1 MGFLLGLFIGCSI
14 FILGFLIGGGI
25 GLYMGDRNKENYEQ
39 PDYFDEEKLTLPTVL
54 TCVLPD
60 FGDFADRV
68 TDCYTENTPLS
79 IEMTQDGKAMTLVF
93 MDDRMHLDDCFNIGN
108 EG

>member
-1 MGFLLGLFIGCSI
+1 MGLFIGCSI

-25 GLYMGDRNKENYEQ
+25 GLYMNDRVRDNYDQ
-39 PDYFDEEKLTLPTVL
+39 PDYFEKEKITLPTVL

-60 FGDFADRV
+60 FGDFADSV

-79 IEMTQDGKAMTLVF
+79 IEMQQYGKAVTLIF
-93 MDDRMHLDDCFNIGN
+93 MDDKMHLDDCFNIDN